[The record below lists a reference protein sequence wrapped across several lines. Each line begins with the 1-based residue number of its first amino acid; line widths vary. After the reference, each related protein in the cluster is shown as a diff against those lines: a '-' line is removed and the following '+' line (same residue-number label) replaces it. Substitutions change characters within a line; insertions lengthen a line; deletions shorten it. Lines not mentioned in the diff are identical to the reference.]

1 MCIQMT
7 VLPCLRLCPLF
18 CCFLIFIFVLYLI
31 SFFAR
36 GSLALITLDRP
47 FPSLRFQCALVW
59 MNQKN
64 AEKCYAVLD
73 ENASSRE
80 PKNCMISEFKHELCG
95 LCSKCLTTH
104 LLSFFLGFL
113 FATD

>member
-1 MCIQMT
+1 MYF
-7 VLPCLRLCPLF
+7 CP
-18 CCFLIFIFVLYLI
+18 
-31 SFFAR
+31 AR

-47 FPSLRFQCALVW
+47 FPSLRSQCALVR

-80 PKNCMISEFKHELCG
+80 PKNCMISEFKLELCD

-104 LLSFFLGFL
+104 LLSFFQAFFSELL
-113 FATD
+113 KLRSNCEDLSSV